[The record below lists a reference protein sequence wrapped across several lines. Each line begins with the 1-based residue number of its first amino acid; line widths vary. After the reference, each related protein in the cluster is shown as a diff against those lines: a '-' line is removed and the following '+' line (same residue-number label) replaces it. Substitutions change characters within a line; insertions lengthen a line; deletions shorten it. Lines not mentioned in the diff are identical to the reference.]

1 MASEGRECL
10 ELLLAGGVRETKAEL
25 HPLSSGVVLGRTEIQ
40 HGGSVHAQRPRGRKE
55 PVRRVRVG
63 RNLVLFAQGR
73 DILGL
78 GLTALPAIGGL

>member
-1 MASEGRECL
+1 MPGA
-10 ELLLAGGVRETKAEL
+10 AGGVRELKAEL
-25 HPLSSGVVLGRTEIQ
+25 HPLSSAMVLGRTEVQ
-40 HGGSVHAQRPRGRKE
+40 DRGSAHVQRPRGRKE

-63 RNLVLFAQGR
+63 RSLVLFAQGR

>member
-1 MASEGRECL
+1 MPGA
-10 ELLLAGGVRETKAEL
+10 AGGVRELKAEL
-25 HPLSSGVVLGRTEIQ
+25 HPLSSAMVLGRTEVQ
-40 HGGSVHAQRPRGRKE
+40 DRGSALAQRPRGRKE

-63 RNLVLFAQGR
+63 RSLVLFAQGR